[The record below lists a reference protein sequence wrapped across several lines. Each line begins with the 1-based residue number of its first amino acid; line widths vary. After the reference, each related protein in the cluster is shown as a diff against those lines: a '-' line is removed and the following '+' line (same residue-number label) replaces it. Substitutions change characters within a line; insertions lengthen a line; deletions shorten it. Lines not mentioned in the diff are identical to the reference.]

1 MLWDHESQQVARELE
16 LQLYSMEVSSVD
28 RYEPEFK
35 QTVNAR
41 NMAIRVTLNPLANS
55 NQKVIADLAIQHRL
69 PAICARSNY
78 AENGCLK
85 A

>member
-1 MLWDHESQQVARELE
+1 MLWDHESQQVDRELE
-16 LQLYSMEVSSVD
+16 LQLYSMEVSSVE

-55 NQKVIADLAIQHRL
+55 NQKVIADLVINIACRKYVQGLIT
-69 PAICARSNY
+69 PKMAA
-78 AENGCLK
+78 
-85 A
+85 

>member
-1 MLWDHESQQVARELE
+1 VLWDHESQQVARELE

-41 NMAIRVTLNPLANS
+41 NMAI
-55 NQKVIADLAIQHRL
+55 
-69 PAICARSNY
+69 
-78 AENGCLK
+78 G
-85 A
+85 